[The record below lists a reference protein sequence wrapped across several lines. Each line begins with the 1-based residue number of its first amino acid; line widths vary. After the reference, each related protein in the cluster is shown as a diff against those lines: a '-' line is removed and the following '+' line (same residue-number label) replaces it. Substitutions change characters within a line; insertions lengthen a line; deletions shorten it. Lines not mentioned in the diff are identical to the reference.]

1 MRKPESISSAIL
13 LWYQCF
19 SPDCEDPDQ
28 QRHRGFDRPETS
40 AARCFSPDE
49 GFDRYEGLI
58 LEQPDAELVSLLVSC
73 AESISSLNH
82 EAVDYFLARL
92 GERAS
97 PRGTTVQRVA
107 AYFTEAFAFRAVRL
121 FPHMF
126 SIAPPRELTYHIEE
140 YSDDDDDGATALRL
154 FNYVSPIPKFLHFT
168 LNERLLQ
175 AFDGKERVHVIDFD
189 IKDGLQWPSLLQSL
203 ASRPNPPSHVRITGI
218 GKYRENLQDAGVR
231 LARFAEAL
239 NLPFKFH
246 AVVER
251 LDDVRLWMLHVKR
264 DECIAVNCVLVM
276 HKLLSDVSGSALR
289 RFLELIRSTNPSI
302 VLLGEQEDE
311 NNEQRWEV
319 RFGKSLQYY
328 SAIFDSL
335 DSLLPENSALR
346 IKVEEMFAREIRTIV
361 AWEGS
366 ERVERHESFRRW
378 REIMENGGF
387 RNLDIGEREMAQ
399 SQTIVR
405 MYSSEN
411 FTVERQGE
419 GEGYRGLTLKWL
431 DQPLYTVSAWAPNE
445 PAHVGYSSLSLPT

>member
-1 MRKPESISSAIL
+1 MAE
-13 LWYQCF
+13 
-19 SPDCEDPDQ
+19 
-28 QRHRGFDRPETS
+28 S
-40 AARCFSPDE
+40 AAKPSFEPTR
-49 GFDRYEGLI
+49 
-58 LEQPDAELVSLLVSC
+58 
-73 AESISSLNH
+73 
-82 EAVDYFLARL
+82 
-92 GERAS
+92 
-97 PRGTTVQRVA
+97 
-107 AYFTEAFAFRAVRL
+107 
-121 FPHMF
+121 
-126 SIAPPRELTYHIEE
+126 
-140 YSDDDDDGATALRL
+140 
-154 FNYVSPIPKFLHFT
+154 
-168 LNERLLQ
+168 Q
-175 AFDGKERVHVIDFD
+175 AM
-189 IKDGLQWPSLLQSL
+189 
-203 ASRPNPPSHVRITGI
+203 
-218 GKYRENLQDAGVR
+218 ENLQDTGVR

-264 DECIAVNCVLVM
+264 DECVAVNCVLVM

-419 GEGYRGLTLKWL
+419 GEGYSGLTLKWL

-445 PAHVGYSSLSLPT
+445 PAHLGYSSLSLPT